1 MLDISLKLNSCPSVM
16 SIADDEWDVFP
27 ESSPKRRKV
36 EKVGKNGKTIHV
48 LDCEEEEKENE
59 DWLPPPPK
67 FSRPAGVLAENS
79 TIKELRLMKQ
89 ELLSCAQSAEDIL
102 RDIEESAK
110 GEVGKSLQPSLD
122 AIADQPSR
130 PHNERAKIVI
140 SVQDKDGLKQFRIY
154 MDDKFERLFKLY
166 ADKVKLDQR
175 SLVFCFDGEKI
186 GPEATP
192 NALEMEDS
200 DIIEVHVKSS

>member
-1 MLDISLKLNSCPSVM
+1 M
-16 SIADDEWDVFP
+16 
-27 ESSPKRRKV
+27 
-36 EKVGKNGKTIHV
+36 

-67 FSRPAGVLAENS
+67 ISHPAGVLAENS
-79 TIKELRLMKQ
+79 TIKELRYTKTFPLQLSQFDFELLLVPFEMASLSILRAPLTANFSYQWFCAYRLMKQ

-154 MDDKFERLFKLY
+154 MVHSSENWVTNLF
-166 ADKVKLDQR
+166 
-175 SLVFCFDGEKI
+175 
-186 GPEATP
+186 
-192 NALEMEDS
+192 
-200 DIIEVHVKSS
+200 